1 METSVSTNNTSPADK
16 ASSSTDHAAAQPSGA
31 DAILTERH
39 GDHIL
44 IIRMHRPHRRN
55 AFDGATAHALEA
67 VIDAYEDDD
76 QLRCAIL
83 TGSDIVF
90 SAGQDLIAATRNDR
104 GATQRRGG
112 FGMMAKPPTKPII
125 AAVEGHALAGGLE
138 LCLAC
143 DLIVSSRTAMMGIPE
158 AARSLVAIGGGCFRL
173 PKRIPYH
180 LAMELAITGKPWPA
194 TRFAE
199 LGLVNKLTEP
209 GQALA
214 GALELAQD
222 VLAAGPLAVRASKQ
236 IVQHAYDWDDPDSWS
251 KQMEYAGPVMA
262 SEDLQE
268 GLRAFAEKRPA
279 VWKGR

>member
-1 METSVSTNNTSPADK
+1 VS
-16 ASSSTDHAAAQPSGA
+16 ASEPTGP
-31 DAILTERH
+31 DAISTERH
-39 GDHIL
+39 GDHLL
-44 IIRMHRPHRRN
+44 IIRIDRPHRRN

-67 VIDAYEDDD
+67 AIDAFEADD

-90 SAGQDLIAATRNDR
+90 SSGQDLIAAITGDR
-104 GATQRRGG
+104 GATKRRGG
-112 FGMMAKPPTKPII
+112 FGIMAEPPTKPII

-143 DLIVSSRTAMMGIPE
+143 DLIVASRTAMMGIPE
-158 AARSLVAIGGGCFRL
+158 AARSLVAVGGGCFRL

-209 GQALA
+209 GGAVAGAIELA
-214 GALELAQD
+214 GD

-236 IVQHAYDWDDPDSWS
+236 IVRHAYDWHDADGWAN
-251 KQMEYAGPVMA
+251 QMEYARPVMA

-268 GLRAFAEKRPA
+268 GLRAFAEKRAP

>member
-1 METSVSTNNTSPADK
+1 VSPNNHPTGGRSD
-16 ASSSTDHAAAQPSGA
+16 QPSGPE
-31 DAILTERH
+31 AILTERH
-39 GDHIL
+39 GEHLL
-44 IIRMHRPHRRN
+44 IIKLHRPHRRN

-76 QLRCAIL
+76 QLRCAII
-83 TGSDIVF
+83 TGSDGRVF
-90 SAGQDLIAATRNDR
+90 CSGQDLIAAAHGDMGTT
-104 GATQRRGG
+104 GRRGG
-112 FGMMAKPPTKPII
+112 FGIMAQPPAKPII

-143 DLIVSSRTAMMGIPE
+143 DLIVASRTATMGIPE
-158 AARSLVAIGGGCFRL
+158 AAKSLVALGGGCFRL

-180 LAMELAITGKPWPA
+180 LAMELAITGKAWPA
-194 TRFAE
+194 TRMAE

-214 GALELAQD
+214 GALQLADD

-236 IVQHAYDWDDPDSWS
+236 IIQHAYDWQEPEAWTL
-251 KQMEYAGPVMA
+251 QARFATPVMN
-262 SEDLQE
+262 SEDRSE

>member
-1 METSVSTNNTSPADK
+1 VSEHPSPN
-16 ASSSTDHAAAQPSGA
+16 
-31 DAILTERH
+31 AISTERH
-39 GDHIL
+39 GDHLLL
-44 IIRMHRPHRRN
+44 IRIDRPHRRN

-67 VIDAYEDDD
+67 AIDAFEGDD

-83 TGSDIVF
+83 TGSDVVF
-90 SAGQDLIAATRNDR
+90 SSGQDLIAAAAGDR
-104 GATQRRGG
+104 GATKRRGG
-112 FGMMAKPPTKPII
+112 FGIMAEPPTKPII
-125 AAVEGHALAGGLE
+125 AAVEGYALAGGLE

-143 DLIVSSRTAMMGIPE
+143 DLIVASRTALMGIPE

-209 GQALA
+209 GGAVAGAIELA
-214 GALELAQD
+214 GD

-236 IVQHAYDWDDPDSWS
+236 IVRHAYDWDDADGWTN
-251 KQMEYAGPVMA
+251 QMEYARPVMA
-262 SEDLQE
+262 SEDVQE
-268 GLRAFAEKRPA
+268 GLRAFAEKRDP
-279 VWKGR
+279 VWKAR

>member
-1 METSVSTNNTSPADK
+1 MSTSERP
-16 ASSSTDHAAAQPSGA
+16 AQPSGA

-55 AFDGATAHALEA
+55 AFDGATARAMEA
-67 VIDAYEDDD
+67 TIDAYEADD
-76 QLRCAIL
+76 QLRCAVL

-90 SAGQDLIAATRNDR
+90 SAGQDLIAAANNDM
-104 GATQRRGG
+104 GGTPRRGG
-112 FGMMAKPPTKPII
+112 FGIMAQPPTKPII

-143 DLIVSSRTAMMGIPE
+143 DLIVAARTATMGIPE
-158 AARSLVAIGGGCFRL
+158 AAKALVAIGGGCFRL

-180 LAMELAITGKPWPA
+180 LAMELAITGKAWPA

-199 LGLVNKLTEP
+199 LGLVNRITEP
-209 GQALA
+209 GQALT
-214 GALELAQD
+214 GALALAEE

-236 IVQHAYDWDDPDSWS
+236 IVQHAYDWTDSESWNN
-251 KQMEYAGPVMA
+251 QREYVGPVMA

-268 GLRAFAEKRPA
+268 GLRAFAQKRLP

>member
-1 METSVSTNNTSPADK
+1 VS
-16 ASSSTDHAAAQPSGA
+16 ASERTGP
-31 DAILTERH
+31 DAISTERH
-39 GDHIL
+39 GDHLL
-44 IIRMHRPHRRN
+44 IIRIDRPHRRN

-67 VIDAYEDDD
+67 AIDAFEADD

-90 SAGQDLIAATRNDR
+90 SSGQDLIAATTGDR
-104 GATQRRGG
+104 GATKRRGG
-112 FGMMAKPPTKPII
+112 FGIMAEPPTKPII

-143 DLIVSSRTAMMGIPE
+143 DLIVASRTAMMGIPE
-158 AARSLVAIGGGCFRL
+158 AARSLVAVGGGCFRL

-209 GQALA
+209 GGAVAGAIELA
-214 GALELAQD
+214 GD

-236 IVQHAYDWDDPDSWS
+236 IVRHAYDWHDADGWAN
-251 KQMEYAGPVMA
+251 QMEYARPVMA
-262 SEDLQE
+262 SDDLQE
-268 GLRAFAEKRPA
+268 GLRAFAEKRAP

>member
-1 METSVSTNNTSPADK
+1 VSVSDS
-16 ASSSTDHAAAQPSGA
+16 ASTGPVR
-31 DAILTERH
+31 TERS
-39 GDHIL
+39 GDHLL
-44 IIRMHRPHRRN
+44 IIRIDRPHRRN
-55 AFDGATAHALEA
+55 AFDGATARALEA
-67 VIDAYEDDD
+67 AIDAFEDDD
-76 QLRCAIL
+76 ELRCAIL

-90 SAGQDLIAATRNDR
+90 SAGQDLIAAAAGDMGT
-104 GATQRRGG
+104 TKRRGG
-112 FGMMAKPPTKPII
+112 FGIMAQPPAKPVI

-143 DLIVSSRTAMMGIPE
+143 DLIVASRTAMMGIPE
-158 AARSLVAIGGGCFRL
+158 AARSLVAVGGGCFRL

-199 LGLVNKLTEP
+199 LGLVNKITEP
-209 GQALA
+209 GGAVA
-214 GALELAQD
+214 GALELAAD

-236 IVQHAYDWDDPDSWS
+236 IVQHAYDWNDADGWTN
-251 KQMEYAGPVMA
+251 QMAYAGPVMK

-268 GLRAFAEKRPA
+268 GLRAFAEKRAP

>member
-1 METSVSTNNTSPADK
+1 V
-16 ASSSTDHAAAQPSGA
+16 
-31 DAILTERH
+31 RH
-39 GDHIL
+39 GEHLL
-44 IIRMHRPHRRN
+44 IIRIDRPHRRN
-55 AFDGATAHALEA
+55 AFDGATAQALEA
-67 VIDAYEDDD
+67 AIDGFEADD
-76 QLRCAIL
+76 QSRCAIL

-90 SAGQDLIAATRNDR
+90 SSGQDLIAAATGDR
-104 GATQRRGG
+104 GATRRRGG
-112 FGMMAKPPTKPII
+112 FGIMAEPPTKPII

-143 DLIVSSRTAMMGIPE
+143 DLIVASRTAMMGIPE
-158 AARSLVAIGGGCFRL
+158 AARSLVAVGGGCFRL

-209 GQALA
+209 GGAIAGAIELA
-214 GALELAQD
+214 GD

-236 IVQHAYDWDDPDSWS
+236 IVRHAYDWDDADGWAN
-251 KQMEYAGPVMA
+251 QMEYARPVMA

-268 GLRAFAEKRPA
+268 GLRAFAEKRAP
-279 VWKGR
+279 VWEGR

>member
-1 METSVSTNNTSPADK
+1 VSASNPA
-16 ASSSTDHAAAQPSGA
+16 APGPTGTE
-31 DAILTERH
+31 AIVTERA
-39 GDHIL
+39 GDHLL
-44 IIRMHRPHRRN
+44 IIRVNRPHRRN
-55 AFDGATAHALEA
+55 AFDGATAKALEA
-67 VIDAYEDDD
+67 AIDAYEEDDD
-76 QLRCAIL
+76 LRCAIL

-90 SAGQDLIAATRNDR
+90 SAGQDLIAAASGDM
-104 GATQRRGG
+104 GVGDRRGG
-112 FGMMAKPPTKPII
+112 FGIMAKPPTKPII

-143 DLIVSSRTAMMGIPE
+143 DLIVASRTAMMGIPE
-158 AARSLVAIGGGCFRL
+158 AARSLVAMGGGCFRL

-209 GQALA
+209 GAALA
-214 GALELAQD
+214 GAVELAQD

-236 IVQHAYDWDDPDSWS
+236 IVQRAYDWDDADGWRN
-251 KQMEYAGPVMA
+251 QMEYTSVVMR

-279 VWKGR
+279 VWSGR

>member
-1 METSVSTNNTSPADK
+1 MSDLLDTSPA
-16 ASSSTDHAAAQPSGA
+16 AGGA
-31 DAILTERH
+31 GPIVTERH
-39 GDHIL
+39 GDRIL
-44 IIRMHRPHRRN
+44 VIRMNRPHRRN
-55 AFDGATAHALEA
+55 AFDGATARALEA

-76 QLRCAIL
+76 QLRCAVL
-83 TGSDIVF
+83 TGSEIVF
-90 SAGQDLIAATRNDR
+90 SAGQDLIAATTGDM

-112 FGMMAKPPTKPII
+112 FGIMAQPPTKPII

-143 DLIVSSRTAMMGIPE
+143 DLIVSSRTATMGIPE

-180 LAMELAITGKPWPA
+180 LAMELALTGKPWPA

-209 GQALA
+209 GQALV
-214 GALELAQD
+214 GALELAEEI
-222 VLAAGPLAVRASKQ
+222 LAAGPLAVRASKQ
-236 IVQHAYDWDDPDSWS
+236 IVRHAYDWTDADAWHN
-251 KQMEYAGPVMA
+251 QMDYAGPVMA

-268 GLRAFAEKRPA
+268 GLHAFAHKRPP
-279 VWKGR
+279 VWQGR

>member
-1 METSVSTNNTSPADK
+1 VS
-16 ASSSTDHAAAQPSGA
+16 ASEPTGPN
-31 DAILTERH
+31 AIGTERH
-39 GDHIL
+39 GEYLL
-44 IIRMHRPHRRN
+44 IIRIDRPHRRN
-55 AFDGATAHALEA
+55 AFDGATAQALEVA
-67 VIDAYEDDD
+67 IDGFEADD

-83 TGSDIVF
+83 TGSDVVF
-90 SAGQDLIAATRNDR
+90 SSGQDLIAAATGDR
-104 GATQRRGG
+104 GATKRRGG
-112 FGMMAKPPTKPII
+112 FGIMAEPPTKPII

-143 DLIVSSRTAMMGIPE
+143 DLIVASRTAMMGIPE
-158 AARSLVAIGGGCFRL
+158 AARSLVAVGGGCFRL

-180 LAMELAITGKPWPA
+180 LAMQLAITGKPWPA

-209 GQALA
+209 GGAVAGAIELA
-214 GALELAQD
+214 GD

-236 IVQHAYDWDDPDSWS
+236 IVRRAYDWHDADGWAN
-251 KQMEYAGPVMA
+251 QMEFARPVMA

-268 GLRAFAEKRPA
+268 GLRAFAEKRAP

>member
-1 METSVSTNNTSPADK
+1 METSVSTNNTSPAEK
-16 ASSSTDHAAAQPSGA
+16 ASGPADHTAAQPSGA

-83 TGSDIVF
+83 TGSNIAF
-90 SAGQDLIAATRNDR
+90 SAGQDLIAAAHNDR

-112 FGMMAKPPTKPII
+112 FGMMAQPPTKPII

-143 DLIVSSRTAMMGIPE
+143 DLIVSSRTAMMGLPE
-158 AARSLVAIGGGCFRL
+158 AAKSLVAIGGGCFRL

-180 LAMELAITGKPWPA
+180 LAMELAITGKAWPA

-199 LGLVNKLTEP
+199 LGLVNRLTEP
-209 GQALA
+209 GQALV
-214 GALELAQD
+214 GALELAQE

-236 IVQHAYDWDDPDSWS
+236 ILQHAYDWAEPDAWAN
-251 KQMEYAGPVMA
+251 QMQYARPVMA
-262 SEDLQE
+262 SEDLRE

-279 VWKGR
+279 VWTGR

>member
-1 METSVSTNNTSPADK
+1 VS
-16 ASSSTDHAAAQPSGA
+16 ASEPTGPN
-31 DAILTERH
+31 AISTERR
-39 GDHIL
+39 GDHLL
-44 IIRMHRPHRRN
+44 IIRIDRPHRRN

-67 VIDAYEDDD
+67 AIDGFEADD

-83 TGSDIVF
+83 TGSDVVF
-90 SAGQDLIAATRNDR
+90 SSGQDLIAAATGDR
-104 GATQRRGG
+104 GATKRRGG
-112 FGMMAKPPTKPII
+112 FGIMAEPPTKPII

-143 DLIVSSRTAMMGIPE
+143 DLIVASRTAMMGIPE
-158 AARSLVAIGGGCFRL
+158 AARSLVAVGGGCFRL

-209 GQALA
+209 GGAVA
-214 GALELAQD
+214 GAIELAAD

-236 IVQHAYDWDDPDSWS
+236 IVRHAYDWDDADGWAN
-251 KQMEYAGPVMA
+251 QMEYARPVMA

-268 GLRAFAEKRPA
+268 GLRAFAEKRAP
-279 VWKGR
+279 VWKSR